1 MSDKPLGKL
10 PKRKRKKIQINK
22 TRYKKGGHHRFRKNP
37 DSH

>member
-1 MSDKPLGKL
+1 MSNKPLGQL

-22 TRYKKGGHHRFRKNP
+22 NRYKKGGYHRFRKNP